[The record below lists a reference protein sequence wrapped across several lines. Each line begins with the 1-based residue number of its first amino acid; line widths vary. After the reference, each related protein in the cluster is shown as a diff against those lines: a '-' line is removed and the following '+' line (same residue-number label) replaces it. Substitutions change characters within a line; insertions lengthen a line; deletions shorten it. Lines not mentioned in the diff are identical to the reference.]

1 MYNLSEWDLSWML
14 NVGGIEL
21 TSEIAKSLDNDFDG
35 DIITICPVS
44 ETNEPV
50 VELLEITLLKH
61 LN

>member
-1 MYNLSEWDLSWML
+1 ML

-50 VELLEITLLKH
+50 VGLLEITLLKH

>member
-35 DIITICPVS
+35 DIITIFPVS

>member
-1 MYNLSEWDLSWML
+1 ML

-35 DIITICPVS
+35 DIITIFPVS

>member
-1 MYNLSEWDLSWML
+1 ML

-35 DIITICPVS
+35 DIITIFPVS

-50 VELLEITLLKH
+50 VGLLEITLLKH

>member
-1 MYNLSEWDLSWML
+1 MYNLSEWDLSWTL
-14 NVGGIEL
+14 KVAGIEL
-21 TSEIAKSLDNDFDG
+21 TPEIAKSLDNDFDG
-35 DIITICPVS
+35 DIITIFPVS